1 MMPRYL
7 KVSAVI
13 LTVLLTVIAPSAAQE
28 PYDPEAELNIV
39 RLVGDSEFVVS
50 LFPDGKLDF
59 YEIVDGRGV
68 FLGTTAP
75 GWHNPTSAPGLIA
88 RHVGP
93 DGFSATLEYLG
104 NGNYAATLF
113 DASGSRS
120 VRRIFAGQGP
130 SAQEIAAAT
139 TTTTTTST
147 ATTTTTTAA
156 GIVDNGPS
164 VYATGTL
171 VNNVYFV
178 ARGDHLYRIAL
189 RFNTNLGTLQALN
202 AIPNVNHI
210 EVGQAIRIR

>member
-1 MMPRYL
+1 MPRY
-7 KVSAVI
+7 VII
-13 LTVLLTVIAPSAAQE
+13 LTVILMLTAIAPSAAQE

-39 RLVGDSEFVVS
+39 RLVGDSAFVVS

-75 GWHNPTSAPGLIA
+75 GWHNPTSAPGLID

-130 SAQEIAAAT
+130 SAQEVAAA
-139 TTTTTTST
+139 SG
-147 ATTTTTTAA
+147 TTTTTTAA
-156 GIVDNGPS
+156 TTTTTSTGILDNGPS